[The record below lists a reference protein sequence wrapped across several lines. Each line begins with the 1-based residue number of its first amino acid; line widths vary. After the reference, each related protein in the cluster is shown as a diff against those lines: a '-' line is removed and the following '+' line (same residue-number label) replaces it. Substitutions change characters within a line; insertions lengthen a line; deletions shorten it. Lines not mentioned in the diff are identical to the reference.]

1 MKEFY
6 QKAKLLSEDFLN
18 NQQQYRLGFVEAEQI
33 NPITK
38 TLGEDYIE
46 DTKKGIT
53 TLLKA
58 DQKLAD
64 IFADIIKGEEFD
76 VFTDRVYYSLINGG
90 RIFISG
96 CGATGRLA
104 IRLEASWRKRMKGT
118 NLENSVVS
126 VMTGGDFALIR
137 AVESFED
144 YIQLGENQ
152 IKDFLPKENDTLIGV
167 TATGETTSI
176 LGTAI
181 GALDCNAFVYMV
193 VCTNPSTIVDRLE
206 RANIVYNNKNCK
218 SLYISCGGMAV
229 TGSTRMQSTSIEQA
243 VIACAL
249 ELSLKRICGEK
260 EDKNKLING
269 FNSALNAVKSSVD
282 SLYENTEKEHEI
294 YKKDGYVTYFAD
306 EYLLDVLADTTER
319 APTFSTPPFRPNKRT
334 DLPLSPAFVKNPFYD
349 TETAWEKCLQRIPRC
364 FEKDREYY
372 LSLGLKS
379 EDVSKIPDISRSAL
393 YDFMIGNE
401 DDAQREKGESLAMW
415 IDSDAPPKEFLY
427 NSQKYKKYSSLILN
441 TKDIVKTETM
451 IFEHLAMK
459 MFINILS
466 TGVMAKMGKIY
477 GNYMINLSISNKKLV
492 DRATRIIADL
502 CNLSYEN
509 ANYELFL
516 SSLILKERNENLSPV
531 KFTIDRLKRGCKKT
545 DFPFDGELIDSP
557 NLGSL

>member
-1 MKEFY
+1 MNALY
-6 QKAKLLSEDFLN
+6 QKAKRLSEDFLN
-18 NQQQYRLGFVEAEQI
+18 NEKQYRLGFVEAEQI

-76 VFTDRVYYSLINGG
+76 VFTDRVYYSLTNGG

-269 FNSALNAVKSSVD
+269 FNSALNAVKSRVD
-282 SLYENTEKEHEI
+282 SLCENTEKEYEL

-334 DLPLSPAFVKNPFYD
+334 DLPLSPAFVKNPFYE

-364 FEKDREYY
+364 FKKDREYY
-372 LSLGLKS
+372 VSLGLKS

-401 DDAQREKGESLAMW
+401 DDAQREKGESLAIW

-427 NSQKYKKYSSLILN
+427 NSQKYKKHSSLILN

-477 GNYMINLSISNKKLV
+477 GNYMINLSISNKKLI

-531 KFTIDRLKRGCKKT
+531 KFTIDRLKN
-545 DFPFDGELIDSP
+545 PSE
-557 NLGSL
+557 